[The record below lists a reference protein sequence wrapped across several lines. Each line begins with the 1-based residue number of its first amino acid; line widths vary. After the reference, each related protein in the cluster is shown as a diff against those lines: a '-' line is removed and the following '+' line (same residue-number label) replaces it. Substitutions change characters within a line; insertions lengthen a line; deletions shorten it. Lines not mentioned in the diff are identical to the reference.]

1 MMQLKTVCFFCV
13 RKMWQVFAVTL
24 VLLAVLVSVV
34 KYSLPYAN
42 EYKNDIESLLY
53 QQLGVELN
61 IGSISASWQG
71 NGPALVL
78 RDVSFEDNLRSPIS
92 LHIAQTS
99 LQLNLVESVRQWR
112 LVSSYFVLDGF
123 DATLDIDAMTTG
135 MEGNSG
141 EFEQQALIEE
151 LFLGD
156 TGHFA
161 VQNSQVTLLLAD
173 DTSHTLLV
181 PDLIWQNSADM
192 HHGEGQISVPG
203 LSKGQLNARF
213 RFHGQQLN
221 AMAGDIFIDAQQVE
235 IISWLQ
241 AYLDP
246 QYSDVNSSVN
256 LQLWAQLE
264 HGQLKD
270 VLVDWLPSHI
280 SWQQEQVDKQL
291 AVQGGSLYLQPA
303 QSGWTLHSS
312 ELQLSRDKQN
322 LTPMSIQ
329 GQFSEHAHT
338 LWMQQLDL
346 AYVAQLVSL
355 THFDWAKQVKTL
367 SPVGQVAAARLSFED
382 DKPMSMWLA
391 LQDIGWLQNGGIPG
405 FSGLNAELTLMPD
418 RGVVT
423 VSAQNQKMQVEEQFI
438 APLAVNELNGDIHFY
453 LDEAQQWH
461 VLSDNLWLS
470 NDDLS
475 VALEMH
481 LRLLDE
487 PELDLYADVFGGDAS
502 VAGRYFPLQLMN
514 ENLVEYLNTGIQGG
528 RLKHTQVLLSGPLNQ
543 FPYRGHQ
550 GRFEVLAHIG
560 QAQFAFAPEWAA
572 LQDGDVTLHFADE
585 RMDITV
591 NRGVLLNQELDT
603 GVVVSLADL
612 EQTDLLTVNIA
623 HITEAS
629 TLAAF
634 FSATPIADPLTD
646 ILQVAQV
653 QGEVTGNVDLL
664 IDLASLDVNVLGS
677 VEFNDNTLYLQQPGM
692 VLDKLSGTLNFIDDN
707 IELENTRALWR
718 GMPLLFSLSGQ
729 GDSNRYR
736 LGIETR
742 LNADSDKLMPL
753 TQGLMDGFVDGQALL
768 AGRVMLDFT
777 EQGFSYDANFTSDLQ
792 GVAVDLPMPVGK
804 QLNERMRFHAQVRGD
819 DISNLISVALGE
831 QLYFDGIL
839 DNHSGLIERAQLVLA
854 NDNSA
859 LSKPGFNIAITQ
871 PQLSLAPWLPF
882 IERIITQVE
891 QPSTEAGIL
900 PAFGELRAQI
910 AQLNALEL
918 AVSDFEL
925 SLTPDAQGLQARLNG
940 KELRAQVQI
949 PDSYPAQPI
958 QIQADYLRLN
968 PIAIEESTA
977 TAEEALLEEDTK
989 ESHQWLASI
998 PAIEFNCDDCR
1009 ITQYQLDKVNL
1020 VLAGNGEELLIEQ
1033 LSVDKGDHLL
1043 TGRGGWRDG
1052 KTYFNGTLASDD
1064 FGQLMEEFDITSSVQ
1079 DSSADIEF
1087 ALSWAD
1093 PPYEFDVASLDGEVK
1108 WQLGEG
1114 HLTEISD
1121 QGTRVFSLL
1130 SLDSLV
1136 RKLKLDFRDV
1146 FAKGFFYNRISG
1158 TFQLN
1163 KGVVYTE
1170 DTQLD
1175 GVPADLSAKGY
1186 ADLNS
1191 QAIDYELSVAPQ
1203 VTSSL
1208 PVIVGWMV
1216 NPVTGLAALAIDKVI
1231 HSARVI
1237 SEIKFKVTGTMS
1249 EPVVTE
1255 LDRKSREVELPKP
1268 PSTEPDNPEVPV
1280 QPQLE
1285 GEPAEQSGKQSIP
1298 QASSDA
1304 TDTTAA
1310 EPVTIKEEKP

>member
-1 MMQLKTVCFFCV
+1 
-13 RKMWQVFAVTL
+13 MWQVFAVTL

-78 RDVSFEDNLRSPIS
+78 RDVSFEDNLLSPIS

-112 LVSSYFVLDGF
+112 LVSNYFVLDGF

-135 MEGNSG
+135 MEGGSG
-141 EFEQQALIEE
+141 EFEQHALIEE

-161 VQNSQVTLLLAD
+161 VQNSQVTLLLSD

-192 HHGEGQISVPG
+192 HHGEGQISLPG
-203 LSKGQLNARF
+203 LAKGQLNARF
-213 RFHGQQLN
+213 RFHGQQLK

-235 IISWLQ
+235 VMSWLQ

-246 QYSDVNSSVN
+246 QYGEVNSSVN
-256 LQLWAQLE
+256 MQLWAQLE
-264 HGQLKD
+264 QGQLKD

-303 QSGWTLHSS
+303 QGGWALSSS
-312 ELQLSRDKQN
+312 ELQLSRDKQS
-322 LTPMSIQ
+322 LAPLSIQ
-329 GQFSEHAHT
+329 GQFSENERT
-338 LWMQQLDL
+338 LWGQQLDL
-346 AYVAQLVSL
+346 TFVAQLVSL

-367 SPVGQVAAARLSFED
+367 SPFGQVTAAKLSLED

-391 LQDIGWLQNGGIPG
+391 LQDIGWLQDGGIPG

-423 VSAQNQKMQVEEQFI
+423 ISAQNQTLQVEEQFI
-438 APLAVNELNGDIHFY
+438 APITVNELNGDIHFY

-481 LRLLDE
+481 LRLLEE

-502 VAGRYFPLQLMN
+502 IAGRYFPLQLMN
-514 ENLVEYLNTGIQGG
+514 ENLVDYLNNGIQGG
-528 RLKHTQVLLSGPLNQ
+528 RLRHTQVLLSGPLNQ
-543 FPYRGHQ
+543 FPYRDHQ
-550 GRFEVLAHIG
+550 GRFEVLARIDK
-560 QAQFAFAPEWAA
+560 AKFAFAPDWAA
-572 LQDGDVTLHFADE
+572 LHDGDVTLHFADE

-591 NRGVLLNQELDT
+591 NRGTLLNQELST

-623 HITEAS
+623 HTTEAS

-634 FSATPIADPLTD
+634 FSATPIADPLAD

-653 QGEVTGNVDLL
+653 QGNVTGNVDLL

-692 VLDKLSGTLNFIDDN
+692 ALDKLSGTLNFIDDN
-707 IELENTRALWR
+707 IELDNTRALWR

-729 GDSNRYR
+729 GDSSRYR
-736 LGIETR
+736 LAIETR
-742 LNADSDKLMPL
+742 LNADSGKLMPL

-777 EQGFSYDANFTSDLQ
+777 EQGFSYEANFTSDLQ
-792 GVAVDLPMPVGK
+792 GVTVDLPMPVGK
-804 QLNERMRFHAQVRGD
+804 LANERMQLQAQVRGD

-839 DNHSGLIERAQLVLA
+839 DNNSGQIERAQLVLA
-854 NDNSA
+854 NVNSA
-859 LSKPGFNIAITQ
+859 LSKPGFNITITQ
-871 PQLSLAPWLPF
+871 PQLTLAPWLPF
-882 IERIITQVE
+882 IERIIAQVE
-891 QPSTEAGIL
+891 QTSAEPGIL

-910 AQLNALEL
+910 AQLNAVEL

-925 SLTPDAQGLQARLNG
+925 SLTPDTQGLQARLNG

-949 PDSYPAQPI
+949 PNNNSAQPI

-968 PIAIEESTA
+968 PIAREENA
-977 TAEEALLEEDTK
+977 VMAEDTPK
-989 ESHQWLASI
+989 EGDTEDPHQWLASI
-998 PAIEFNCDDCR
+998 PAIEFNCDDCK
-1009 ITQYQLDKVNL
+1009 ITQYQLDKVKL
-1020 VLAGNGEELLIEQ
+1020 VLAGNGEELLINQ

-1043 TGRGGWRDG
+1043 TGSGGWRDG
-1052 KTYFNGTLASDD
+1052 RTYFNGTLTSDD

-1087 ALSWAD
+1087 ALNWAE
-1093 PPYEFDVASLDGEVK
+1093 PPYEFDVASLEGEVK

-1114 HLTEISD
+1114 HLAEISD
-1121 QGTRVFSLL
+1121 HGARVFSLL

-1146 FAKGFFYNRISG
+1146 FAKGFFYNRIDG
-1158 TFQLN
+1158 TFQLS

-1191 QAIDYELSVAPQ
+1191 QAIDYELAVAPQ

-1237 SEIKFKVTGTMS
+1237 SEIKFKVTGTMT

-1268 PSTEPDNPEVPV
+1268 PSAKPDNPEGPA
-1280 QPQLE
+1280 QSQQE
-1285 GEPAEQSGKQSIP
+1285 GEQTEQLGKQSTP
-1298 QASSDA
+1298 EVGSGAAVKTA
-1304 TDTTAA
+1304 T
-1310 EPVTIKEEKP
+1310 EPSTVKEEKP

>member
-1 MMQLKTVCFFCV
+1 MMQVKTVCFFCV

-24 VLLAVLVSVV
+24 VLLAVLVSLV

-78 RDVSFEDNLRSPIS
+78 RDVSFEDNLLSPIS

-112 LVSSYFVLDGF
+112 LVSNYFVLDGF
-123 DATLDIDAMTTG
+123 DATLDIDAMTTD
-135 MEGNSG
+135 MEGGSG
-141 EFEQQALIEE
+141 EFEQHALIEE

-161 VQNSQVTLLLAD
+161 VQNSQVTLLLSD

-192 HHGEGQISVPG
+192 HHGEGQISLPG
-203 LSKGQLNARF
+203 LAKGQLNARF
-213 RFHGQQLN
+213 RFHGQQLK

-235 IISWLQ
+235 IMSWLQ

-256 LQLWAQLE
+256 MQLWAQLE
-264 HGQLKD
+264 QGQLKD

-303 QSGWTLHSS
+303 QGGWALSSS
-312 ELQLSRDKQN
+312 ELQLSRDKQS
-322 LTPMSIQ
+322 LAPLSIQ
-329 GQFSEHAHT
+329 GQFSENERT

-346 AYVAQLVSL
+346 TFVAQLVSL

-367 SPVGQVAAARLSFED
+367 SPFGQVTAARLSLED

-391 LQDIGWLQNGGIPG
+391 LQDIGWLQDGGIPG
-405 FSGLNAELTLMPD
+405 FSGLNAELTLMPE
-418 RGVVT
+418 RGVVS
-423 VSAQNQKMQVEEQFI
+423 VSAQNQTMQVEEQFV

-453 LDEAQQWH
+453 LDDAQQWH

-475 VALEMH
+475 LALEMH

-502 VAGRYFPLQLMN
+502 IAGRYFPLQLMN
-514 ENLVEYLNTGIQGG
+514 ENLVDYLNNGIQGG
-528 RLKHTQVLLSGPLNQ
+528 RLRHTQVLLSGPLEQ

-550 GRFEVLAHIG
+550 GRFEVLARID
-560 QAQFAFAPEWAA
+560 QAKFAFAPDWAA
-572 LQDGDVTLHFADE
+572 LHDGDVTLHFADE

-591 NRGVLLNQELDT
+591 NQGTLLNQELDS

-612 EQTDLLTVNIA
+612 EHTDLLTVNIA
-623 HITEAS
+623 HTTEAS

-634 FSATPIADPLTD
+634 FSATPIADPLAD

-653 QGEVTGNVDLL
+653 QGNVTGNVDLL

-677 VEFNDNTLYLQQPGM
+677 VEFKDNALYLQQPGM
-692 VLDKLSGTLNFIDDN
+692 ALDRLSGTLNFIDDN

-729 GDSNRYR
+729 GDSSRYR

-753 TQGLMDGFVDGQALL
+753 TQGLMNGFVDGQALL

-777 EQGFSYDANFTSDLQ
+777 EQGFSYEANFASDLQ

-804 QLNERMRFHAQVRGD
+804 QVNERMQLQAQVRGD

-839 DNHSGLIERAQLVLA
+839 DNNSGLIERAQLVLA

-882 IERIITQVE
+882 IERIIAQVE
-891 QPSTEAGIL
+891 QTSPEPGIL

-949 PDSYPAQPI
+949 PDSKSTQPI

-968 PIAIEESTA
+968 PIPIEENAVTA
-977 TAEEALLEEDTK
+977 QDASQAEGTQ
-989 ESHQWLASI
+989 ESHQWLAGM
-998 PAIEFNCDDCR
+998 PAIELNCDDCK
-1009 ITQYQLDKVNL
+1009 IAQYQLDKVNL
-1020 VLAGNGEELLIEQ
+1020 KLAGNGEELLIEQ

-1043 TGRGGWRDG
+1043 EGSGGWRDG
-1052 KTYFNGTLASDD
+1052 RTNFNGTLTSDD

-1087 ALSWAD
+1087 ALSWAK

-1114 HLTEISD
+1114 HLAEISD
-1121 QGTRVFSLL
+1121 HGARVFSLL

-1146 FAKGFFYNRISG
+1146 FAKGFFYNRIDG

-1163 KGVVYTE
+1163 KGVVFTE

-1237 SEIKFKVTGTMS
+1237 SEIKFKVTGTMT

-1268 PSTEPDNPEVPV
+1268 PDAEPDKPEVPV
-1280 QPQLE
+1280 QPQHE
-1285 GEPAEQSGKQSIP
+1285 RGATEQPEQSTQD
-1298 QASSDA
+1298 ASSGA
-1304 TDTTAA
+1304 TDNTVAQPST
-1310 EPVTIKEEKP
+1310 VKEEKP